1 MSEQRLEPY
10 RGADI
15 LEFLRSVTGLELLI
29 WRDGRSSEDDF
40 ELYTRWYGDASVG
53 VRLEERSG
61 VDARTGYVNQ
71 ERTFATVYGVSGLQ
85 LALETVD
92 GVMEGSFIT
101 LRLDVEPAL
110 ESFMLEAFTRTFS
123 R

>member
-1 MSEQRLEPY
+1 M
-10 RGADI
+10 
-15 LEFLRSVTGLELLI
+15 EFLRGITGLELVL

-40 ELYTRWYGDASVG
+40 EVYKRWYGDADLG

-61 VDARTGYVNQ
+61 IDSRTGYVNQ
-71 ERTFATVYGVSGLQ
+71 ERTRAIVYGVRDLSLE
-85 LALETVD
+85 LETVD

-101 LRLDVEPAL
+101 LQL
-110 ESFMLEAFTRTFS
+110 EADPVLEAAICEAFTRMFS

>member
-29 WRDGRSSEDDF
+29 WRDGRSSEDDL
-40 ELYTRWYGDASVG
+40 ELYTRWYGDAGVG

-61 VDARTGYVNQ
+61 VDTRTGYVNQ

>member
-29 WRDGRSSEDDF
+29 WRDGRSSEDDL

-61 VDARTGYVNQ
+61 IDARTGYVNQ

-101 LRLDVEPAL
+101 LRLEAEPAL

>member
-29 WRDGRSSEDDF
+29 WRDGRSSEDDL

-53 VRLEERSG
+53 IRLEERSG

>member
-1 MSEQRLEPY
+1 MTQTRLEPY

-15 LEFLRSVTGLELLI
+15 LEFLRLVTGLELLI

-40 ELYTRWYGDASVG
+40 EVYTRWYGDATMG

-61 VDARTGYVNQ
+61 IDPRTGYVNQ
-71 ERTFATVYGVSGLQ
+71 ERTRAVVYGVSNLE
-85 LALETVD
+85 LTLETVD
-92 GVMEGSFIT
+92 GVMQGSFVTI
-101 LRLDVEPAL
+101 RLEAELIL
-110 ESFMLEAFTRTFS
+110 ESSIFELFTRTFS

>member
-1 MSEQRLEPY
+1 MTDSHLEPY

-15 LEFLRSVTGLELLI
+15 LGFLRSVTKLELAV

-40 ELYTRWYGDASVG
+40 EVYTRWYGSADCG

-61 VDARTGYVNQ
+61 IDPRTGYVDQ
-71 ERTFATVYGVSGLQ
+71 ERTRAVVYGVSNLE
-85 LALETVD
+85 LTLETVD
-92 GVMEGSFIT
+92 GVIEGSFVT
-101 LRLDVEPAL
+101 LWLEAEPAL
-110 ESFMLEAFTRTFS
+110 EQMILEAFTRTFS

>member
-1 MSEQRLEPY
+1 MTEQRLEPY
-10 RGADI
+10 RAVDI
-15 LEFLRSVTGLELLI
+15 VDFLRGVTGLELAL

-40 ELYTRWYGDASVG
+40 EVYKRWYGDADLG

-61 VDARTGYVNQ
+61 IDSRTGYVNQ
-71 ERTFATVYGVSGLQ
+71 ERTRAIVYGVRDLN
-85 LALETVD
+85 LELETVD

-101 LRLDVEPAL
+101 LRLEGGAVL
-110 ESFMLEAFTRTFS
+110 EASICEAFTRKFS